1 MGHSWRK
8 LVRIGSSGR
17 DWDPVSV
24 VFRNQIIFSVDTL
37 GDGGD
42 VSDSICEQSGRL
54 TLPQP
59 HWLN

>member
-8 LVRIGSSGR
+8 LVRISW

-59 HWLN
+59 HRLN